1 MVRMGV
7 GVEDGMASADP
18 PTIRLDQFLK
28 LHGAAD
34 SGGHAKVLVQSGK
47 VKVNGEVDLRRGR
60 KLRAGDVVLVGT
72 VSLAVDESTFAGGG
86 EE

>member
-1 MVRMGV
+1 
-7 GVEDGMASADP
+7 MASPDD

-28 LHGAAD
+28 LRGAAD
-34 SGGHAKVLVQSGK
+34 SGGHAKVLVQGGK

-60 KLRAGDVVLVGT
+60 KLRAGDVVLVGGAT
-72 VSLAVDESTFAGGG
+72 LPVTESELR